1 MKKNEQMTQNIYALL
16 WALLVVGILR
26 SHLNLTG
33 AILSGLLTGIVIRFG
48 MSVLSLRKRSKIEK
62 LSDDTVESEPFIRRR
77 QQPLWET
84 IVNMVFFTLVVI
96 IVFNIRLTKL
106 HDVSMQPTFYEGD
119 VRIIVLTSRVE
130 AGDIIGIRASEERQF
145 KNYAKRVIA
154 VEGDTIEIIDGRVYI
169 DGELLEET
177 YVERWRMEQMPP
189 VTLKEDEIFV
199 LGDNR
204 SKSYDSRSFGP
215 IKKGEVLGKI
225 LTWSP
230 WD

>member
-1 MKKNEQMTQNIYALL
+1 MKINEQMTQNIYALL

-26 SHLNLTG
+26 PHLNLTG

-48 MSVLSLRKRSKIEK
+48 MSVLSLRK
-62 LSDDTVESEPFIRRR
+62 SEPVIKRR
-77 QQPLWET
+77 QPSLWET

-96 IVFNIRLTKL
+96 IVFNMRLTKL

-119 VRIIVLTSRVE
+119 VRIIVLTNRVE

-169 DGELLEET
+169 DGNLLEET

-215 IKKGEVLGKI
+215 IKKDEVLGKI